1 MKVGLFI
8 GRFCPVHFGHIETF
22 KQMLTEND
30 YIIIAIG
37 SHESAFSPNKM
48 LTTQETIQLIQ
59 STLPVESHNVSFIEL
74 YDHVYNDLAWVT
86 QVRSKVYNKL
96 KELNIQSKVI
106 NLYGYNKDFTSKYL
120 NWFPHYKL
128 VENKPFVINN
138 ENIFVVDNFKKV
150 DNYIISATD
159 IRNYIFEV
167 IETIYLQQECYVVQ
181 NIQKTSYLF
190 HLQKYFEIFMPPKT
204 FKLLLDIIFNNKERF
219 NNLKDEYF
227 TYKKYK
233 EAWKNAPYPPVFVT
247 GDAVVFCNG
256 HVLVIN
262 RKFNPGKSL
271 MALPGGFINQNET
284 VKDCILRELKEETKI
299 NVPPN
304 KLSNSI
310 KAVEVFDTPNRSLR
324 GRTITHAGVIIL
336 RDEQSLPRVIASDDA
351 LNASWLPIELLD
363 SKRAMFFEDH
373 YHIIKNL
380 LKYYQ
385 EV

>member
-1 MKVGLFI
+1 MKFGLFI
-8 GRFCPVHFGHIETF
+8 GRFNPVHLGHINTIN
-22 KQMLTEND
+22 KMLSEND
-30 YIIIAIG
+30 HIIIAIG
-37 SHESAFSPNKM
+37 SHQSAFSPNKI
-48 LTTQETIQLIQ
+48 LTSEEAEELIR
-59 STLPVESHNVSFIEL
+59 LSFNDTSKFTFIYL
-74 YDHVYNDLAWVT
+74 HDYLYNDLMWAT
-86 QVRSKVYNKL
+86 NVRSLVYQVVRKL
-96 KELNIQSKVI
+96 CSAPKLYNV

-120 NWFPHYKL
+120 NWFPNYTLIESEPYYINEEIVHIKSINEKYMIPKEL
-128 VENKPFVINN
+128 VHATNIRKIIFENIIDSKINN
-138 ENIFVVDNFKKV
+138 MLEYYLSRFIPVKTTINLLSIIHNNIDRFIELMLENN
-150 DNYIISATD
+150 
-159 IRNYIFEV
+159 
-167 IETIYLQQECYVVQ
+167 
-181 NIQKTSYLF
+181 SY
-190 HLQKYFEIFMPPKT
+190 QKY
-204 FKLLLDIIFNNKERF
+204 
-219 NNLKDEYF
+219 KD
-227 TYKKYK
+227 
-233 EAWKNAPYPPVFVT
+233 AWKDAPYPPVFVT

-310 KAVEVFDTPNRSLR
+310 RAVEVFDTPNRSLR

-336 RDEQSLPRVIASDDA
+336 KDEQSLPRIVASDDA
-351 LNASWLPIELLD
+351 LNASWLPLEILD

-385 EV
+385 DV